1 MVRLIQQN
9 KDILR
14 LIAQRPRVVATL
26 LGPSDLPAQ
35 AKKAKKD
42 GADILEIRVDSFSQT
57 QRKAIVPILSQI
69 KKTAALPIL
78 ITVRDP
84 REQGAAKGGAKGL
97 VRLGDSERLDLY
109 QQTLPF
115 ADLLDV
121 ELNSR
126 IAGKVCAAARKT
138 GVKTVLSYH
147 DFSGAP
153 NDKRIAKLTAQFK
166 KLKGDI
172 LKIAARPKDR
182 LGILR
187 FMLACLKPDSIPK
200 AFIAMGDEGKI
211 SRLAGFCFGSCL
223 TYGFIGRSAA
233 PGQVPVKDL
242 AMVYSKLKSEQNSA
256 GSKPARQSTRRFKSQ

>member
-1 MVRLIQQN
+1 MVRLIRQN
-9 KDILR
+9 NDILS

-42 GADILEIRVDSFSQT
+42 GADVLEIRIDSFSRG
-57 QRKAIVPILSQI
+57 QRDALASILSQI
-69 KKTAALPIL
+69 RKSAALPIL

-84 REQGAAKGGAKGL
+84 REQGPANGRPKVFA
-97 VRLGDSERLDLY
+97 RLGDSERLQLY
-109 QQTLPF
+109 LQALPF

-126 IAGKVCAAARKT
+126 IAGKVCAAARKAR
-138 GVKTVLSYH
+138 VKTVLSYH
-147 DFSGAP
+147 DFSGVP
-153 NDKRIAKLTAQFK
+153 NDRRIAKLTAQFK
-166 KLKGDI
+166 MLKGDI

-182 LGILR
+182 LGVLR
-187 FMLACLKPDSIPK
+187 FMLACLRPDSIHK
-200 AFIAMGDEGKI
+200 SFIAMGDEGKV

-242 AMVYSKLKSEQNSA
+242 AMVYRKLQPGQISK
-256 GSKPARQSTRRFKSQ
+256 SK